1 MFTKKIGLGLGLV
14 WGLATACGAAGVEQ
28 VESSPGALVRCP
40 GGLEDEHYDFAQM
53 SGNLA
58 QDPSLAAFVGLSGV
72 ASCEDARTYIARIQQ
87 FDELVAE
94 LDDPGIQ
101 PVTPPP
107 IDTAIQGIMNADGT
121 NQSQAGVVEI
131 GGGCNGIVIN
141 ERAILTAAHC
151 VDQLV
156 APNKNGWANLNIR
169 RYTPAEVAVYSGQVR
184 INVHPDYSGD
194 GDTGDDVAV
203 IKLFAPDTFDLGDE
217 HRTRI
222 YTGGGDTVG
231 TMRLYGRGPSDE
243 DGNGSSVLRFMYFA
257 PDWWGPEHFLQHAG
271 ESRTCRGD
279 SGGPTIDWT
288 PNTGFR
294 VVVGLHS
301 NSEKSIFSGECAM
314 WNGKM
319 RSVRL
324 QNKIAWIE
332 DMIDFDCHDAAD
344 GAWSYVRCW

>member
-14 WGLATACGAAGVEQ
+14 WGLAAACGTAGVER
-28 VESSPGALVRCP
+28 VESSAGALVTCP
-40 GGLEDEHYDFAQM
+40 GELEDEHYDFEQM

-58 QDPSLAAFVGLSGV
+58 QDPGLAAFVGLSGV
-72 ASCEDARTYIARIQQ
+72 ASCEDARTYIARTQEL
-87 FDELVAE
+87 DELIAE
-94 LDDPGIQ
+94 VDDPGLE
-101 PVTPPP
+101 PMTPPP
-107 IDTAIQGIMNADGT
+107 IDTTIHGIMNADGT

-131 GGGCNGIVIN
+131 GGGCTGIVIN

-156 APNKNGWANLNIR
+156 APNKNGWAGLNIR
-169 RYTPAEVAVYSGQVR
+169 RYDPAEVLVYSGQVR
-184 INVHPDYSGD
+184 INVYPDYSGD

-203 IKLFAPDTFDLGDE
+203 LKLFAPDTFNLGDE

-231 TMRLYGRGPSDE
+231 TMRLYGRGPSNE
-243 DGNGSSVLRFMYFA
+243 DGSGSSVLRFMYFT
-257 PDWWGPEHFLQHAG
+257 PDWWGPEHFFQHAG
-271 ESRTCRGD
+271 DARTCAGD

-301 NSEKSIFSGECAM
+301 SSVKSLLSGECAM